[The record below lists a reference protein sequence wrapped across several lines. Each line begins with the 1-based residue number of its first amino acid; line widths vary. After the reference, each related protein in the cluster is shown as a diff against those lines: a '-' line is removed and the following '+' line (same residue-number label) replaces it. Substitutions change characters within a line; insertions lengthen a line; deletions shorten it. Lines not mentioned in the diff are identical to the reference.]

1 MRRITVAIA
10 LLIVIVSTAHA
21 DRLSLAW
28 DHPMRDVAAY
38 NVYCGT
44 DAAVRV
50 TAPPYAFEVT
60 DTKTFQCAVTA
71 LNAAGQESDR
81 SNPTPEVRCTNGVCS
96 VPPACACLTVAPSV
110 SYIVAP
116 NGTYTTRPLYERPGG
131 SRIGS
136 VEIRR
141 PDGTPR
147 PCEGGAPLLITTAG
161 EWRYTTNNAGLRGA
175 ALCKR
180 Q

>member
-1 MRRITVAIA
+1 MTSRIAAVIA
-10 LLIVIVSTAHA
+10 LMLSASAHA
-21 DRLSLAW
+21 DRLSLTW
-28 DHPMRDVAAY
+28 EHPWRDAVAY

-44 DAAVRV
+44 DPAVRV
-50 TAPPYAFEVT
+50 TAPPHAFEVT
-60 DTKTFQCAVTA
+60 GTRTFQCAVTA
-71 LNAAGQESDR
+71 LNAAGAESDR
-81 SNPTPEVRCTNGVCS
+81 STPTPEVRCVNGACS
-96 VPPACACLTVAPSV
+96 IPPACACLTVTPTA
-110 SYIVAP
+110 YIVAP
-116 NGTYTTRPLYERPGG
+116 NGTYTTRPLYDRPGG
-131 SRIGS
+131 TRLGS

-147 PCEGGAPLLITTAG
+147 PCEAGAPLLTTTSG